1 MATFAISSA
10 ALSANIYRLDLT
22 YSKIINDHDFTMP
35 DVESKDWGAAARVE
49 IGIRSDNK
57 LFYLEPTFFFNSCFQ
72 KICTAGLG
80 IEDGVNVLPWMSI
93 MHIHRSYH
101 SLDRLNGSGSETRYE
116 LFDSIGVRI
125 RFVQ

>member
-1 MATFAISSA
+1 
-10 ALSANIYRLDLT
+10 
-22 YSKIINDHDFTMP
+22 MP